1 LLQRRLGDDEC
12 FVYRLDRTDYMQAP
26 DRPQAKRHYIPTG
39 GEAMNEKI
47 SQSEYLVISRG
58 QWDKELSPEE
68 IQKAIDQFYVWLAR
82 LVDEGKMKTGQR
94 LGSEGKTVLRK
105 NVVTDGPFGEA
116 KEVIGGYWFIIAGS
130 LDEAAR
136 IAAGN
141 PCLNCGL
148 FFEIRP
154 IDPERASAF
163 TVTTET
169 PIENRR

>member
-1 LLQRRLGDDEC
+1 
-12 FVYRLDRTDYMQAP
+12 
-26 DRPQAKRHYIPTG
+26 
-39 GEAMNEKI
+39 MNKQV
-47 SQSEYLVISRG
+47 SPSEYLVISRG
-58 QWDKELSPEE
+58 QWDKEVSQEE
-68 IQKAIDQFYVWLAR
+68 IQNAIDQFYVWLGR

-94 LGSEGKTVLRK
+94 LASEGKTVRK

-116 KEVIGGYWFIIAGS
+116 KEVIGGYWFILASS
-130 LDEAAR
+130 LEEAAK

-169 PIENRR
+169 PRENKKG